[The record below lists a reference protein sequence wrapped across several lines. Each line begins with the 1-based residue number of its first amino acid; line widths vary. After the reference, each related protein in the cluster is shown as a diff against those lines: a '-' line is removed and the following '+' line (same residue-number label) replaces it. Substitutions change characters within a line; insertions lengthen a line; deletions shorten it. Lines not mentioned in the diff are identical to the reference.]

1 MDDQQLLRYSRHILL
16 NEIGIEG
23 QAKLLAAHALVI
35 GAGGLGSPV
44 ILYLAAAGVGRITLC
59 DDDQVDLTNLQRQIA
74 HPNAALGMNK
84 AESAARSARA
94 INPMVAITAI
104 TRRAA
109 GEELNRLVASAD
121 VVLDASD
128 NFATRYAINR
138 ACVAQHKP
146 LVSGAAVRFDG
157 QVSVFDLRTENAPCY
172 HCLFPESRETDE
184 MRCAENGVFAPLV
197 GIIGSVQ
204 AAEAMKLI
212 VGCGQTLSGQLLLL
226 NSLTMEWR
234 SVRLKRD
241 PGCAI
246 CASRQAPTPI

>member
-1 MDDQQLLRYSRHILL
+1 MNDQQLLRYSRHILL
-16 NEIGIEG
+16 NEIGMEG

-44 ILYLAAAGVGRITLC
+44 VLYLAAAGVGRITIC
-59 DDDQVDLTNLQRQIA
+59 DNDQVDLTNLQRQIA
-74 HPNAALGMNK
+74 HPSASLGMNK
-84 AESAARSARA
+84 AESAAQSARA
-94 INPMVAITAI
+94 INPMVNITAI
-104 TRRAA
+104 TQRAT
-109 GEELNRLVASAD
+109 GELLNELVASAD

-128 NFATRYAINR
+128 NFATRHAINR
-138 ACVAQHKP
+138 ACVAQRKP

-157 QVSVFDLRTENAPCY
+157 QVSVFDLRSDSAPCY
-172 HCLFPESRETDE
+172 HCLFPESSEADE

-197 GIIGSVQ
+197 GIIGSLQ

-212 VGCGQTLSGQLLLL
+212 VGCGETLNGQLLLL

-241 PGCAI
+241 PGCAV
-246 CASRQAPTPI
+246 CASSKT